1 LAFLETIEL
10 GGGSGGGSET
20 ESGHSHS
27 NFNVLETITLQ
38 KVVEWDNKSSFSG
51 NYNDLLNK
59 PNIPTKMSQ
68 LSNDIGLSTFNGNY
82 NNLTNKPN
90 IPSKMSQLTN
100 DIGLSTFDGNY
111 NSLKNKPYIPTKL
124 SDLEIDMNIGSGGG
138 NESESGHSHS
148 NLQTLEKVTSAK
160 ITTWD
165 NKSDF
170 SGNYNDLSN
179 KPLIPTKMSQLSN
192 DVGMSTFDGNYNS
205 LTNKPIIPINMSQLT
220 DDIGLSTFSGNYNDL
235 RNKPYIPTR
244 LSDLEIDIN
253 IGGGGTETE
262 SGHSHSNFSVLEK
275 VTSAKIAIWDGKSDF
290 SGNYIDLTNK
300 PTIPT
305 KLSQLSND
313 IGFSTFSGNYDDLT
327 NRPLIPTRLSDL
339 EIDINISGGTGSGH
353 THSNFLTLE
362 KITPTKMA
370 TWDSK
375 SDFSGNYHDLT
386 NKPLIPTKL
395 SDLEID
401 MNISG
406 GSNGTESGHSHN
418 NLSTLD
424 KITPSKITSW
434 DNKSNFSGNYNDLT
448 NKPYIPTKIS
458 DLEMDISVGGE
469 GSGHTH
475 SNLSTLET
483 ITSANIT
490 AWNNKSNFSGNYND
504 LTNKPYIPTKMS
516 QLTNDIGMS
525 TFNGDYNNLTNKPTI
540 PTKLSDLT
548 DDVQFN
554 STITNTTTNIA
565 NCKND
570 TILNVAV
577 VGDSY
582 RYQATLLV
590 GKNCQADELSITTL
604 QEHHFLDTLEK
615 GKATFSSYGTNVRL
629 VLPSLPTNTT
639 CYVTATPL
647 VHNYSSGGN
656 GNTGDNGNTGG
667 VTNVNLFTGEYLD
680 NYYLTGNSGDN
691 TFGMVKQS
699 CKSFILNVE
708 PNTEYTIFKEETE
721 AESGYYYF
729 KVASF
734 TINKDSLMSQA
745 SYTADGAVRYS
756 QTYKSTTEYTFTT
769 GANDKSVL
777 IVVSRIH
784 EPYMEIFKE
793 YNPNQPDD
801 GGDSGDSGTQQTT
814 QNKLVKNANSI
825 TLTIGGRVTYTLRRQ
840 TASSLN
846 LDTWRLTDSAV
857 DGDTIWS
864 STDMEAPIKEV
875 GANDFIGGFH
885 GDETFESVEMI
896 CDGTTLDMSNNYDMN
911 FTNLVVNVK
920 STVYRC
926 ESTTPAFT
934 RYKTLQF
941 NKGDLTI
948 SNRMICLLD
957 SFVVDRYCGCGLYS
971 IYQDLLDGYEVNT
984 RPGEIITSGNV
995 DSNKNL
1001 DCVTFYGKNDFTAT
1015 LKVLSGK
1022 TDYYKGFVVHFSG
1035 EARPRFKIYF
1045 DAIATGSGYTLKKN
1059 EELSASYMLGF
1070 NFGGESDNTG
1080 GNTGGNTGNGNNGST
1095 SGSTIDNSLTTNNK
1109 TIAGAINEIHKEIVD
1124 ARNSTYSS
1132 LDSRLDGINSSLSAI
1147 NSNYGSFE
1155 SRLDAIDSEIDVL
1168 NSKINFGNNNS
1179 GNSGSTGTTTT
1190 SDDSAVSV
1198 KQFGAK
1204 GNGSTDDTKAF
1215 QDAINYCLGTLG
1227 TTNEIITVK
1236 IPSGRYK
1243 VTSTITTYPQ
1253 IKLVATGF
1261 VQIESYIANG
1271 TVIYLRYPAKTGLGC
1286 DYRGNPIH
1294 GNGHGIIIKNMC
1306 YTGGSI
1312 TEDTS
1317 VFGGNNIAIELGTR
1331 EADDSTF
1338 SDTRM
1343 VARYGID
1350 DVIING
1356 FRIGMKMN
1364 GISHFMGHYEL
1375 VRIKLCDTC
1384 VQIGEYEGQNQAA
1397 SIENFNF
1404 DSCLFERSNNVIKW
1418 VRNGVG
1424 LTFNNC
1430 SVDYIR
1436 DNFMLATQSGARRII
1451 FNNGH
1456 IEKIRNYMYFGNFT
1470 NTYGSINTLI
1480 QFNGVEIHLKYGQLF
1495 KSLGTKV
1502 LVSFDSCMWT
1512 RDDYYDNEAV
1522 AHRFHAADRKL
1533 GGNNIY
1539 FDKIGI
1545 TALYNYGLPVTGV
1558 TAVTNHDFKL
1568 TNTGDLKSVSS
1579 NGIQGYEHH
1588 SCTNATTYAIASFTD
1603 SVSSWSLS
1611 KQINFKASSSGNFT
1625 IRTNKIPVKSARAA
1639 INFMIKSNSYSNTSM
1654 TCVIRSYDNNGVLL
1668 DTVTQNSSS
1677 DWSNLPVNTWCVY
1690 STCGS
1695 TSSVY
1700 LPYQA
1705 GYITVELKFNS
1716 SNTNAL
1722 LSFTNFMCEFV

>member
-1 LAFLETIEL
+1 
-10 GGGSGGGSET
+10 
-20 ESGHSHS
+20 
-27 NFNVLETITLQ
+27 
-38 KVVEWDNKSSFSG
+38 
-51 NYNDLLNK
+51 
-59 PNIPTKMSQ
+59 
-68 LSNDIGLSTFNGNY
+68 
-82 NNLTNKPN
+82 
-90 IPSKMSQLTN
+90 MSQLTN

-124 SDLEIDMNIGSGGG
+124 SDLEIDMNI
-138 NESESGHSHS
+138 
-148 NLQTLEKVTSAK
+148 
-160 ITTWD
+160 
-165 NKSDF
+165 
-170 SGNYNDLSN
+170 
-179 KPLIPTKMSQLSN
+179 
-192 DVGMSTFDGNYNS
+192 
-205 LTNKPIIPINMSQLT
+205 
-220 DDIGLSTFSGNYNDL
+220 
-235 RNKPYIPTR
+235 
-244 LSDLEIDIN
+244 
-253 IGGGGTETE
+253 
-262 SGHSHSNFSVLEK
+262 
-275 VTSAKIAIWDGKSDF
+275 
-290 SGNYIDLTNK
+290 
-300 PTIPT
+300 
-305 KLSQLSND
+305 
-313 IGFSTFSGNYDDLT
+313 
-327 NRPLIPTRLSDL
+327 
-339 EIDINISGGTGSGH
+339 
-353 THSNFLTLE
+353 
-362 KITPTKMA
+362 
-370 TWDSK
+370 
-375 SDFSGNYHDLT
+375 
-386 NKPLIPTKL
+386 
-395 SDLEID
+395 
-401 MNISG
+401 SG

-418 NLSTLD
+418 NLSTLET
-424 KITPSKITSW
+424 ITPSKITSW

-490 AWNNKSNFSGNYND
+490 VWNNKSNFSGNYND

-570 TILNVAV
+570 TILNVAI

-734 TINKDSLMSQA
+734 TINKDSLMAQE

-896 CDGTTLDMSNNYDMN
+896 CDGTTLNMSNNYDMN

-1001 DCVTFYGKNDFTAT
+1001 DCVTFYGKDDFTAT

-1080 GNTGGNTGNGNNGST
+1080 GNTGGNTGNGNNGSA

-1132 LDSRLDGINSSLSAI
+1132 LDSRLD
-1147 NSNYGSFE
+1147 
-1155 SRLDAIDSEIDVL
+1155 AIDSEIDVL
-1168 NSKINFGNNNS
+1168 NSKINFGNN
-1179 GNSGSTGTTTT
+1179 NSGSTGTTTT

-1502 LVSFDSCMWT
+1502 LVSFDSCMWS

-1639 INFMIKSNSYSNTSM
+1639 INFMIKSNSYSSTSM

-1705 GYITVELKFNS
+1705 EYITVELKFNS

>member
-1 LAFLETIEL
+1 VKTNTLNIQTILAYLDSIVI
-10 GGGSGGGSET
+10 GGEGSET
-20 ESGHSHS
+20 ESGHTHS
-27 NFNVLETITLQ
+27 NFNVLESITL
-38 KVVEWDNKSSFSG
+38 
-51 NYNDLLNK
+51 
-59 PNIPTKMSQ
+59 
-68 LSNDIGLSTFNGNY
+68 
-82 NNLTNKPN
+82 
-90 IPSKMSQLTN
+90 SK
-100 DIGLSTFDGNY
+100 I
-111 NSLKNKPYIPTKL
+111 I
-124 SDLEIDMNIGSGGG
+124 E
-138 NESESGHSHS
+138 
-148 NLQTLEKVTSAK
+148 
-160 ITTWD
+160 WD

-170 SGNYNDLSN
+170 SGNYNDLIN
-179 KPLIPTKMSQLSN
+179 KPTIPTKMSQLSN
-192 DVGMSTFDGNYNS
+192 DVGMSTF
-205 LTNKPIIPINMSQLT
+205 
-220 DDIGLSTFSGNYNDL
+220 SGSYNDL
-235 RNKPYIPTR
+235 SNKP
-244 LSDLEIDIN
+244 
-253 IGGGGTETE
+253 
-262 SGHSHSNFSVLEK
+262 F
-275 VTSAKIAIWDGKSDF
+275 
-290 SGNYIDLTNK
+290 
-300 PTIPT
+300 
-305 KLSQLSND
+305 
-313 IGFSTFSGNYDDLT
+313 
-327 NRPLIPTRLSDL
+327 
-339 EIDINISGGTGSGH
+339 
-353 THSNFLTLE
+353 
-362 KITPTKMA
+362 
-370 TWDSK
+370 
-375 SDFSGNYHDLT
+375 
-386 NKPLIPTKL
+386 
-395 SDLEID
+395 
-401 MNISG
+401 
-406 GSNGTESGHSHN
+406 
-418 NLSTLD
+418 
-424 KITPSKITSW
+424 
-434 DNKSNFSGNYNDLT
+434 
-448 NKPYIPTKIS
+448 
-458 DLEMDISVGGE
+458 
-469 GSGHTH
+469 
-475 SNLSTLET
+475 
-483 ITSANIT
+483 
-490 AWNNKSNFSGNYND
+490 
-504 LTNKPYIPTKMS
+504 IPTKMS
-516 QLTNDIGMS
+516 QLTNDIEMS

-793 YNPNQPDD
+793 YNPNQNQPDD
-801 GGDSGDSGTQQTT
+801 GGDSGNSGTQQTT

-1080 GNTGGNTGNGNNGST
+1080 GNTGGNTGNSNNGST

-1132 LDSRLDGINSSLSAI
+1132 LD
-1147 NSNYGSFE
+1147 

-1502 LVSFDSCMWT
+1502 LVSFDSCMWS
-1512 RDDYYDNEAV
+1512 RDDYYDSEAA

-1705 GYITVELKFNS
+1705 EYITVELKFNS

>member
-1 LAFLETIEL
+1 MAKISELTQVLETTGTELVPVVTTNENGTKENKVITTEKLAEGVKNSQDLVNRTELEQAISDSQVQSVTEERLQDALTAKSNIDHNHDSVYSNKLHTHSYADLTGKPDLPNISQQDIEDINNQIL
-10 GGGSGGGSET
+10 DLDARVTSNDTSIESIINMLDSISTGGEPGGGSGTGGS
-20 ESGHSHS
+20 SNGH
-27 NFNVLETITLQ
+27 T
-38 KVVEWDNKSSFSG
+38 
-51 NYNDLLNK
+51 
-59 PNIPTKMSQ
+59 
-68 LSNDIGLSTFNGNY
+68 
-82 NNLTNKPN
+82 
-90 IPSKMSQLTN
+90 
-100 DIGLSTFDGNY
+100 
-111 NSLKNKPYIPTKL
+111 
-124 SDLEIDMNIGSGGG
+124 
-138 NESESGHSHS
+138 HS
-148 NLQTLEKVTSAK
+148 NLGTLDTITPSK
-160 ITTWD
+160 IIEWD

-170 SGNYNDLSN
+170 SGNYSDLVG
-179 KPLIPTKMSQLSN
+179 KPVIPSAYTHP
-192 DVGMSTFDGNYNS
+192 STHPA
-205 LTNKPIIPINMSQLT
+205 TMIT
-220 DDIGLSTFSGNYNDL
+220 GLSTVATSG
-235 RNKPYIPTR
+235 
-244 LSDLEIDIN
+244 S
-253 IGGGGTETE
+253 
-262 SGHSHSNFSVLEK
+262 
-275 VTSAKIAIWDGKSDF
+275 
-290 SGNYIDLTNK
+290 
-300 PTIPT
+300 
-305 KLSQLSND
+305 
-313 IGFSTFSGNYDDLT
+313 
-327 NRPLIPTRLSDL
+327 
-339 EIDINISGGTGSGH
+339 
-353 THSNFLTLE
+353 
-362 KITPTKMA
+362 
-370 TWDSK
+370 
-375 SDFSGNYHDLT
+375 
-386 NKPLIPTKL
+386 
-395 SDLEID
+395 
-401 MNISG
+401 
-406 GSNGTESGHSHN
+406 
-418 NLSTLD
+418 
-424 KITPSKITSW
+424 
-434 DNKSNFSGNYNDLT
+434 YNDLT
-448 NKPYIPTKIS
+448 NKPSIPSKTSQLTNDSGFLTSVPSEYVTESELNTKGYATETFVANKIAEAS
-458 DLEMDISVGGE
+458 LSGGE
-469 GSGHTH
+469 VDLSGLATKDELALKSDKTYVNTELAKKSDKTHNHDTVYSKLDHTH
-475 SNLSTLET
+475 SEYLTEHQDISHLALKTELHSHTNKTVLDG
-483 ITSANIT
+483 ITST
-490 AWNNKSNFSGNYND
+490 KVTEWNNKSN
-504 LTNKPYIPTKMS
+504 
-516 QLTNDIGMS
+516 
-525 TFNGDYNNLTNKPTI
+525 FNGDYNNLTNKPTI

-554 STITNTTTNIA
+554 SAITNTTTNIA

-570 TILNVAV
+570 TILNVAIA
-577 VGDSY
+577 GDSY

-656 GNTGDNGNTGG
+656 GDTGG

-721 AESGYYYF
+721 AESGHYYF

-734 TINKDSLMSQA
+734 TIDKDSLMSQK
-745 SYTADGAVRYS
+745 SYTADGTVRYS

-793 YNPNQPDD
+793 YNPNQNQPDD
-801 GGDSGDSGTQQTT
+801 GGDSGTQQTT
-814 QNKLVKNANSI
+814 QNKLIKNANSI

-840 TASSLN
+840 TASNLN

-864 STDMEAPIKEV
+864 NTDMEAPIKEV
-875 GANDFIGGFH
+875 GANDFISGFH
-885 GDETFESVEMI
+885 GDEIFESVEMI
-896 CDGTTLDMSNNYDMN
+896 CDGTKLNMSNNYDMN
-911 FTNLVVNVK
+911 FTSLVVNVK

-926 ESTTPAFT
+926 DSTTPAFT

-1001 DCVTFYGKNDFTAT
+1001 DCVTFHGKNDFTAT

-1080 GNTGGNTGNGNNGST
+1080 GNTGNNGSAGDNTGNGNNGST

-1132 LDSRLDGINSSLSAI
+1132 LDSRLD
-1147 NSNYGSFE
+1147 
-1155 SRLDAIDSEIDVL
+1155 AIDSEIDVL

-1179 GNSGSTGTTTT
+1179 GDSGSTGTTTT

-1271 TVIYLRYPAKTGLGC
+1271 AVIYLRYPAKTGLGC

-1306 YTGGSI
+1306 YTGGSV

-1317 VFGGNNIAIELGTR
+1317 VFGGDNIAIELGTR
-1331 EADDSTF
+1331 EADDSKF
-1338 SDTRM
+1338 SDVRM

-1350 DVIING
+1350 DVIITG

-1502 LVSFDSCMWT
+1502 LVSFDSCMWS
-1512 RDDYYDNEAV
+1512 RDDYYDNEAT

-1568 TNTGDLKSVSS
+1568 TSTGDLTSVSS
-1579 NGIQGYEHH
+1579 SGIQGYEYH
-1588 SCTNATTYAIASFTD
+1588 SCTNAKTYAIASFTD

-1611 KQINFKASSSGNFT
+1611 KQINFKASSSGSFT

-1639 INFMIKSNSYSNTSM
+1639 INFMIKSNSYSSTSM

-1705 GYITVELKFNS
+1705 EYITVELKFNS

>member
-1 LAFLETIEL
+1 MAKISELPRATGMNGQELFPVVIVNDDGTKQNMVMSAEDLAFALRTLEQLVTTDVVDSMIQQVINENGYVTLGDLVVQLASKAEAIHEHMEYSQSGHTHSVSDIVDMPSMSDYATGQQLTDIANVVGQMDAEVKTNTLNIQTIL
-10 GGGSGGGSET
+10 AYLDSIVIGGEGSET
-20 ESGHSHS
+20 ESGHTHS
-27 NFNVLETITLQ
+27 NFNVLESITL
-38 KVVEWDNKSSFSG
+38 
-51 NYNDLLNK
+51 
-59 PNIPTKMSQ
+59 
-68 LSNDIGLSTFNGNY
+68 
-82 NNLTNKPN
+82 
-90 IPSKMSQLTN
+90 SK
-100 DIGLSTFDGNY
+100 I
-111 NSLKNKPYIPTKL
+111 I
-124 SDLEIDMNIGSGGG
+124 E
-138 NESESGHSHS
+138 
-148 NLQTLEKVTSAK
+148 
-160 ITTWD
+160 WD

-170 SGNYNDLSN
+170 SGNYNDLIN
-179 KPLIPTKMSQLSN
+179 KPTIPTKMSQLSN
-192 DVGMSTFDGNYNS
+192 DVGMSTF
-205 LTNKPIIPINMSQLT
+205 
-220 DDIGLSTFSGNYNDL
+220 SGSYNDL
-235 RNKPYIPTR
+235 SNKP
-244 LSDLEIDIN
+244 
-253 IGGGGTETE
+253 
-262 SGHSHSNFSVLEK
+262 F
-275 VTSAKIAIWDGKSDF
+275 
-290 SGNYIDLTNK
+290 
-300 PTIPT
+300 
-305 KLSQLSND
+305 
-313 IGFSTFSGNYDDLT
+313 
-327 NRPLIPTRLSDL
+327 
-339 EIDINISGGTGSGH
+339 
-353 THSNFLTLE
+353 
-362 KITPTKMA
+362 
-370 TWDSK
+370 
-375 SDFSGNYHDLT
+375 
-386 NKPLIPTKL
+386 
-395 SDLEID
+395 
-401 MNISG
+401 
-406 GSNGTESGHSHN
+406 
-418 NLSTLD
+418 
-424 KITPSKITSW
+424 
-434 DNKSNFSGNYNDLT
+434 
-448 NKPYIPTKIS
+448 
-458 DLEMDISVGGE
+458 
-469 GSGHTH
+469 
-475 SNLSTLET
+475 
-483 ITSANIT
+483 
-490 AWNNKSNFSGNYND
+490 
-504 LTNKPYIPTKMS
+504 IPTKMS
-516 QLTNDIGMS
+516 QLTNDIEMS

-554 STITNTTTNIA
+554 SAIINTTTNIA
-565 NCKND
+565 NCKSD
-570 TILNVAV
+570 TILNVAI

-590 GKNCQADELSITTL
+590 GKNCQSDELSITTL

-656 GNTGDNGNTGG
+656 GNTGG
-667 VTNVNLFTGEYLD
+667 VTNVNLFTGEYLND
-680 NYYLTGNSGDN
+680 YYLTGNSGDDS
-691 TFGMVKQS
+691 FGMIKQS

-734 TINKDSLMSQA
+734 TINKDSLMSQE

-793 YNPNQPDD
+793 YNPNQNQPDD
-801 GGDSGDSGTQQTT
+801 GGDSGNSGTQQTT

-840 TASSLN
+840 TASNLN

-885 GDETFESVEMI
+885 GDEIFESVEMI
-896 CDGTTLDMSNNYDMN
+896 CDGTTLNMSNNYDMN

-1080 GNTGGNTGNGNNGST
+1080 GNTGGNTGNSNNGST

-1132 LDSRLDGINSSLSAI
+1132 LD
-1147 NSNYGSFE
+1147 

-1502 LVSFDSCMWT
+1502 LVSFDSCMWS
-1512 RDDYYDNEAV
+1512 RDDYYDSEAA

-1705 GYITVELKFNS
+1705 EYITVELKFNS